1 MSRPLVAVVGRPN
14 VGKSTLFNRLVG
26 RRVAIVEDMPGITR
40 DRLYHN
46 VEWQGV
52 EFTVIDTGG
61 IILNETDPLAIQV
74 RQQAQIAMEEA
85 DVTLFVVDAA
95 DGMTSTDIDIANVL
109 RASQRPVLLAVNKTD
124 NPRLVL
130 EAAEFYGLGIGQVYA
145 ISAAH
150 GHGVADLLDEVI
162 AKFPAD
168 FDSEEEDEDA
178 VRLAIVGRPNVGK
191 SSLLNSILGED
202 RVIVSPLPG
211 TTRDTIDTN
220 FQWDGQNL
228 VLLDT
233 AGIRRTGKIQ
243 GTIEFYM
250 AMRARTALER
260 SNVGVV
266 VIDGAA
272 GILDGD
278 KRVAGMAQ
286 EAGRACV
293 VVVNKWDLVDPGVIY
308 VKGKQ
313 RHANKD
319 LIEKFTDKF
328 RKECPFLDYAPLV
341 FVSAQERFAVRHAVE
356 TAITASQNHAHR
368 IPTGELNR
376 LVREANERRP
386 YTEHGRQ
393 LKIYYATM
401 PHTKPPTVLLFVNDD
416 KLMHFS
422 YKRYLENQLRATY
435 PLEGTPIRISIK
447 KAENTEEGMEK
458 SRPKRK

>member
-46 VEWQGV
+46 VEWQGI

-61 IILNETDPLAIQV
+61 IILNETDPLDTQV
-74 RQQAQIAMEEA
+74 RVQAQVAMDEA

-95 DGMTSTDIDIANVL
+95 DGMTSTDQDIAQIL
-109 RASQRPVLLAVNKTD
+109 RTANHPVLLVVNKTD
-124 NPRLVL
+124 NPRLL
-130 EAAEFYGLGIGQVYA
+130 QEAVEFYGLGLGDIHA

-150 GHGVADLLDEVI
+150 GHGVADLLDLVVS
-162 AKFPAD
+162 KFPAD

-178 VRLAIVGRPNVGK
+178 VRLAIIGRPNVGK
-191 SSLLNSILGED
+191 SSLLNSILGEE

-211 TTRDTIDTN
+211 TTRDTIDTK

-233 AGIRRTGKIQ
+233 AGIRRSGKIQ

-250 AMRARTALER
+250 VLRARTALER

-266 VIDGAA
+266 VIDASA
-272 GILDGD
+272 GIMDGD

-293 VVVNKWDLVDPGVIY
+293 IVVNKWDLVDPGVIY
-308 VKGKQ
+308 EKGKP
-313 RHANKD
+313 RNANKEKM
-319 LIEKFTDKF
+319 EKFTEKF
-328 RKECPFLDYAPLV
+328 RKECPFLEYAPLV
-341 FVSAQERFAVRHAVE
+341 FVSAQEKFAVRHAVE
-356 TAITASQNHAHR
+356 TAISAAQNHAHR

-376 LVREANERRP
+376 LIREANERRP

-401 PHTKPPTVLLFVNDD
+401 PKVQPPTVLLFVNDE

-435 PLEGTPIRISIK
+435 PLEGTPIRINIR

-458 SRPKRK
+458 SKPKKR

>member
-46 VEWQGV
+46 VEWQGI

-61 IILNETDPLAIQV
+61 IILNETDPLDTQV
-74 RQQAQIAMEEA
+74 RIQAQVAMDEA

-95 DGMTSTDIDIANVL
+95 DGMTSTDQDIAKIL
-109 RASQRPVLLAVNKTD
+109 RTANHPVLLVVNKTD
-124 NPRLVL
+124 NPRLL
-130 EAAEFYGLGIGQVYA
+130 QEAVEFYGLGLGEIHA

-150 GHGVADLLDEVI
+150 GHGVADLLDLVVS
-162 AKFPAD
+162 KFPAD

-178 VRLAIVGRPNVGK
+178 VRLAIIGRPNVGK
-191 SSLLNSILGED
+191 SSLLNSILGEE

-211 TTRDTIDTN
+211 TTRDTIDTK

-233 AGIRRTGKIQ
+233 AGIRRSGKIQ

-250 AMRARTALER
+250 VLRARTALER

-266 VIDGAA
+266 VIDASA
-272 GILDGD
+272 GIMDGD

-293 VVVNKWDLVDPGVIY
+293 IVVNKWDLVDPGVIY
-308 VKGKQ
+308 EKGKP
-313 RHANKD
+313 RNANKEKM
-319 LIEKFTDKF
+319 EKFTEKF
-328 RKECPFLDYAPLV
+328 RKECPFLEYAPLV
-341 FVSAQERFAVRHAVE
+341 FVSAQEKFAVRHAVE
-356 TAITASQNHAHR
+356 TAITAAQNHSHR

-376 LVREANERRP
+376 LIREANERRP

-401 PHTKPPTVLLFVNDD
+401 PKVQPPTVLLFVNDE

-435 PLEGTPIRISIK
+435 PLEGTPIRINIR

-458 SRPKRK
+458 SKPKKR

>member
-46 VEWQGV
+46 VEWQGI

-61 IILNETDPLAIQV
+61 IILNETDPLDAQV
-74 RQQAQIAMEEA
+74 RIQAQVAMDEA

-95 DGMTSTDIDIANVL
+95 DGMTSTDQDIAQIL
-109 RASQRPVLLAVNKTD
+109 RTANHPVLLVVNKTD
-124 NPRLVL
+124 NPRLL
-130 EAAEFYGLGIGQVYA
+130 QEAVEFYGLGLGEIHA

-150 GHGVADLLDEVI
+150 GHGVADLLDLVVS
-162 AKFPAD
+162 KFPAD

-178 VRLAIVGRPNVGK
+178 VRLAIIGRPNVGK
-191 SSLLNSILGED
+191 SSLLNSILGEE

-211 TTRDTIDTN
+211 TTRDTIDTK

-233 AGIRRTGKIQ
+233 AGIRRSGKIQ

-250 AMRARTALER
+250 VLRARTALER

-266 VIDGAA
+266 VIDASA
-272 GILDGD
+272 GIMDGD

-293 VVVNKWDLVDPGVIY
+293 IVVNKWDLVDPGVIY
-308 VKGKQ
+308 EKGKP
-313 RHANKD
+313 RNAKKGAAD
-319 LIEKFTDKF
+319 S
-328 RKECPFLDYAPLV
+328 V
-341 FVSAQERFAVRHAVE
+341 
-356 TAITASQNHAHR
+356 TA
-368 IPTGELNR
+368 
-376 LVREANERRP
+376 
-386 YTEHGRQ
+386 
-393 LKIYYATM
+393 
-401 PHTKPPTVLLFVNDD
+401 
-416 KLMHFS
+416 
-422 YKRYLENQLRATY
+422 
-435 PLEGTPIRISIK
+435 
-447 KAENTEEGMEK
+447 
-458 SRPKRK
+458 